1 MTVLTFFALQL
12 VLYNSQPLDS
22 NVQISAHRGTAI
34 NDIKEHK
41 IRWSITAKNYKWYT
55 MLGSFSLSLYIF
67 EWTLLIM
74 RLRHTNIHT
83 QEMVINQ
90 AERKFDRGVKYF
102 IFRWTIML
110 VDDDTRLCKTT
121 D

>member
-1 MTVLTFFALQL
+1 M
-12 VLYNSQPLDS
+12 
-22 NVQISAHRGTAI
+22 
-34 NDIKEHK
+34 
-41 IRWSITAKNYKWYT
+41 
-55 MLGSFSLSLYIF
+55 F
-67 EWTLLIM
+67 EWM
-74 RLRHTNIHT
+74 RFKMKWKHTNIHT

-102 IFRWTIML
+102 ILRWTIML